1 MGEGNIV
8 EIIPG
13 VAWVVKNLLSE
24 EECDECIAAGD
35 EFGLQAPN
43 EKITLRT
50 AKRTSYYMNAELS
63 ERVAAALPM
72 EMVQTLESITPHT
85 PVSGL
90 HPNWRIV
97 RYDSGES
104 FPAHHDAADHTE
116 RRDAEGKQRRL
127 ESSHTL
133 LIMLSDRTTVTGG
146 ATRFWPTGAFDHAVD
161 VELPKGHAVIFRQR
175 KCLHNGQCVQSGVKY
190 IAQAGIMRELPR
202 EGRVPASP
210 IFRWYHGGAD
220 GSKLL

>member
-1 MGEGNIV
+1 MRKELTVEEARALKDAYETATLQPPQEYFGPDQIEQVEGNIV

-90 HPNWRIV
+90 HPNW
-97 RYDSGES
+97 
-104 FPAHHDAADHTE
+104 P
-116 RRDAEGKQRRL
+116 
-127 ESSHTL
+127 
-133 LIMLSDRTTVTGG
+133 
-146 ATRFWPTGAFDHAVD
+146 
-161 VELPKGHAVIFRQR
+161 
-175 KCLHNGQCVQSGVKY
+175 
-190 IAQAGIMRELPR
+190 
-202 EGRVPASP
+202 
-210 IFRWYHGGAD
+210 
-220 GSKLL
+220 